1 MRFDAGGAG
10 PGAILRRPLATVR
23 TYPVKARLEGR
34 LAEALAAL
42 QADGTVPAN
51 AAPDIAVTRTRD
63 PAHGDFA
70 TNLALQLAK
79 PAGRKPR
86 EIAEALVAAL
96 PASDFIRETAIA
108 GPGFVNFFV
117 TEEAQ
122 SAVVRRVLEAGEAY
136 GRGDVGAGTRVQVE
150 FVSANPTGPLHVGH
164 GRGAALGATIANLLE
179 ATGFEVQREYYVN
192 DAGRQMDILGVS
204 VWLRYLELAGE
215 PVRFPTNGY
224 RGGYVRDVAAAL
236 REAHGD
242 AFVRPADDVTSDL
255 PADARGA
262 GGAGGDAAAVPA
274 GNDADAAADAADG
287 PDDEG
292 PGGDKDA
299 HVDALVVRARS
310 LLGDDGWRVVFDA
323 GLEAILDD
331 IREDLTEFRVRYD
344 EWFSERSL
352 QPGIPGVLA
361 RLEAGGHTY
370 ERGGSVWFRST
381 DFGDDKDRVVVREDG
396 RPTYLASDIAYLD
409 DKMARGF
416 DRVLYLFGAD
426 HHGYV
431 TRMRAVCEALGHDVE
446 RLEFLL
452 IQFAILYRGSE
463 RVQMSTRSGSFVTLR
478 ELRDE
483 VGTDA
488 ARWFYVM
495 RRHQA
500 HLDFD
505 LELAKSTSKDN
516 PVFYVQYAHARICS
530 VEREARGRGMAADV
544 EAGLRGLGRLTE
556 PEDGELMTLLAA
568 WPETLEGAALA
579 REPHRVTGYLRDLA
593 NGLQR
598 YYTLHKVL
606 VDDAPLRNA
615 RLALLFAV
623 RRVLANGLAV
633 IDVSAPE
640 VM

>member
-1 MRFDAGGAG
+1 M
-10 PGAILRRPLATVR
+10 
-23 TYPVKARLEGR
+23 KARLEGR

-42 QADGTVPAN
+42 RADGTVPAD

-79 PAGRKPR
+79 PAGRRPR

-117 TEEAQ
+117 TEKAQ
-122 SAVVRRVLEAGEAY
+122 SAIVRRVLETGEAY
-136 GRGDVGAGTRVQVE
+136 GRGDVGAGTQVQVE

-179 ATGFEVQREYYVN
+179 ATGFDVQREYYVN

-215 PVRFPTNGY
+215 PVRFPANGY

-242 AFVRPADDVTSDL
+242 AFVRPGGEVMGDL
-255 PADARGA
+255 PADARDA
-262 GGAGGDAAAVPA
+262 GGAGGD
-274 GNDADAAADAADG
+274 DAAAAPADNAADG
-287 PDDEG
+287 PGDEG
-292 PGGDKDA
+292 AGGDKDA
-299 HVDALVVRARS
+299 HVDALVVRART
-310 LLGDDGWRVVFDA
+310 LLGENGWRVVFDA

-331 IREDLTEFRVRYD
+331 IRDDLGEFRVRFD

-352 QPGIPGVLA
+352 QPGIPDVLA

-431 TRMRAVCEALGHDVE
+431 TRMRAVCQALGHDVD

-530 VEREARGRGMAADV
+530 VEREASQRGMAADV
-544 EAGLRGLGRLTE
+544 EAGLGALERLTE
-556 PEDGELMTLLAA
+556 AEDAELMTLLAA